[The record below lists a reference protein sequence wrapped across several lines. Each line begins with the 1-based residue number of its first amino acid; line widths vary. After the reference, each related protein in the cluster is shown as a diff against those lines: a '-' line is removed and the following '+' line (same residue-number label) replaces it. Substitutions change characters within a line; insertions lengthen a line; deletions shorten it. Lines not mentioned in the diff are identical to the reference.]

1 MAAESQPAAPGRG
14 RGGPSHGMRIFLL
27 WLVVSVVADLLI
39 GFVLAPHLP
48 PGNMS
53 SAAHDEQDAITIM
66 ALMSAPVVA
75 FVLIY
80 FGYALIVW
88 RHRDGDEEDGP
99 PLHGHARIQ
108 TAWISV
114 TSVIVLALAVFGTVE
129 LIDSHGAG
137 AGEGPAPIWKPPG
150 TCR

>member
-1 MAAESQPAAPGRG
+1 
-14 RGGPSHGMRIFLL
+14 MRIFLL
-27 WLVVSVVADLLI
+27 WIVVSVVVDLLI
-39 GFVLAPHLP
+39 GFVLASHLP

-53 SAAHDEQDAITIM
+53 TAAQSEQNAITTM

-88 RHRDGDEEDGP
+88 RRRDGDEEDGP
-99 PLHGHARIQ
+99 PLQGHARIQ
-108 TAWISV
+108 TAWIAV

-129 LIDSHGAG
+129 LVDS
-137 AGEGPAPIWKPPG
+137 PALARAKARLRSGSHRARCP
-150 TCR
+150 